1 MSDFLQQDI
10 RYLKGVGEKRAVQ
23 LNRLGVFT
31 VGDLLYL
38 LPRRYI
44 DYSDPYQVAYAPYDE
59 PCAVKATVLQAGS
72 GVRIKGGRTIFRVLC
87 ADDTARLELT
97 FFNSEYTV
105 KQLEVGE
112 EYIFYGKVGGSMVN
126 RQMLTPIF
134 IPADSPLTQRAVY
147 PLTAGLSAKMIS
159 NMLVSAFNNIDHIP
173 DHIPRDILKENKLPD
188 IYTALRNI
196 HFPANNGQLE
206 QATKRLAFDELFS
219 LQLGLNLLNGQ
230 QKRKTNVKVKSVNI
244 DDFLTSLPYT
254 PTDAQMRAIRDILL
268 DFKGDSCAN
277 RLVQGD
283 VGSGKTLVAI
293 SAMYCMHKNG
303 YQSCMMAPTEILAN
317 QHYANVKKMLE
328 PFGVKVGLLTA
339 GLKAKERREVLSQ
352 LESGEISILIGTH
365 SVLNDKVQFKNMALF
380 ITDEQHRF
388 GVNQRNIANLK
399 GENPHILVMSAT
411 PIPRTLAMIIYAGMQ
426 ISVIDQMPKGRK
438 PVKTLLVGTDKRARM
453 FGFIDQHIK
462 DGYQCYIVLPAI
474 EENET
479 MTDLQS
485 VEKYCNEVVRPLL
498 PHARVGMLHGK
509 MKNSEKDAVMSAFS
523 NGEID
528 ILCSTTVVEVGVDVP
543 NAALMIIENA
553 ERYGLSALHQLRGR
567 VGRGSVQSWCIL
579 VSDKKNPR
587 IQERLQFMVANAS
600 GFAVSQYD
608 LEHRGPGD
616 FFGSRQHGLPL
627 MKTANLCSDLSLTQ
641 SARDAAIKILADSP
655 DLKKY
660 PMIRQRTEKMFES
673 LTL

>member
-1 MSDFLQQDI
+1 MSDILQQDI

-31 VGDLLYL
+31 VSDLLYL

-44 DYSDPYQVAYAPYDE
+44 DYSDPYQLAYAPYDE
-59 PCAVKATVLQAGS
+59 ACAVKATVLQSKG
-72 GVRIKGGRTIFRVLC
+72 GVRIKGGRTMFKVLC
-87 ADDTARLELT
+87 ADETARLELT

-105 KQLEVGE
+105 KQLEIGE
-112 EYIFYGKVGGSMVN
+112 EYIFYGKIGGSMVN
-126 RQMLTPIF
+126 RQMTSPIF
-134 IPADSPLTQRAVY
+134 IPADSPLTRRAVY
-147 PLTAGLSAKMIS
+147 PLTAGLSAKMVS
-159 NMLVSAFNNIDHIP
+159 NMIASAFDKIDTVPDFMPAEILAENN
-173 DHIPRDILKENKLPD
+173 LPD
-188 IYTALRNI
+188 LYTALKNI
-196 HFPANNGQLE
+196 HFPKNNTDLQ
-206 QATKRLAFDELFS
+206 QATSRLAFDELFS

-230 QKRKTNVKVKSVNI
+230 QRRKTNVKVKSVNI
-244 DDFLTSLPYT
+244 DDFLHSLPYT
-254 PTDAQMRAIRDILL
+254 PTGAQMKAIRDILL
-268 DFKGDSCAN
+268 DFKGETCAN

-328 PFGVKVGLLTA
+328 PFGVNVGLLTA
-339 GLKAKERREVLSQ
+339 GLKAKERKEVLAK
-352 LESGEISILIGTH
+352 LENGEISILIGTH
-365 SVLNDKVQFKNMALF
+365 SVLSDKVQFKNMALF

-388 GVNQRNIANLK
+388 GVNQRNTANAK

-426 ISVIDQMPKGRK
+426 ISVIDEMPKGRK
-438 PVKTLLVGTDKRARM
+438 PVQTLLVGTDKRRRM
-453 FGFIDQHIK
+453 FGFIDRHIQ

-498 PHARVGMLHGK
+498 PRARVGMLHGK
-509 MKNSEKDAVMSAFS
+509 MKNREKDRIMTAFS

-579 VSDKKNPR
+579 VSDKKNPQV
-587 IQERLQFMVANAS
+587 QERLKFMVANAS

-627 MKTANLCSDLSLTQ
+627 MKTASLCSDLSLTNA
-641 SARDAAIKILADSP
+641 ARDAAIKVLTASP
-655 DLKKY
+655 DLSGY
-660 PMIRQRTEKMFES
+660 PLIKQRTAKMFES

>member
-1 MSDFLQQDI
+1 MNNILQQDI

-31 VGDLLYL
+31 LGDLLYL

-44 DYSDPYQVAYAPYDE
+44 DYSDPYQLAYAPYDE
-59 PCAVKATVLQAGS
+59 ACAVKATVLQSKG
-72 GVRIKGGRTIFRVLC
+72 GVRIKGGRTMFKVLC
-87 ADDTARLELT
+87 ADETARLELT
-97 FFNSEYTV
+97 YFNSEYTV
-105 KQLEVGE
+105 NQLEVGR
-112 EYIFYGKVGGSMVN
+112 EYIFYGKIGGSMVN
-126 RQMLTPIF
+126 RQMVSPIF
-134 IPADSPLTQRAVY
+134 IPADSPLTRRAVY

-159 NMLVSAFNNIDHIP
+159 NMMASAFNVVQNIP
-173 DHIPRDILKENKLPD
+173 DFMPREILAENNLPD
-188 IYTALRNI
+188 LYTALKDI
-196 HFPANNGQLE
+196 HFPKNNRDLQN
-206 QATKRLAFDELFS
+206 ATNRLAFDELFS

-230 QKRKTNVKVKSVNI
+230 QRRKTTVKVKSVNI
-244 DDFLTSLPYT
+244 DDFLHSLPYT
-254 PTDAQMRAIRDILL
+254 PTNAQFRAIKDILL
-268 DFKGDSCAN
+268 DFKGETCAN

-339 GLKAKERREVLSQ
+339 GLKAKERKEVLAK

-365 SVLNDKVQFKNMALF
+365 SVLSDKVQFKNMALF

-388 GVNQRNIANLK
+388 GVNQRNIANAK

-426 ISVIDQMPKGRK
+426 ISVIDEMPKGRK
-438 PVKTLLVGTDKRARM
+438 PVQTLLVGTDKRARM
-453 FGFIDQHIK
+453 FGFINQHIQ

-485 VEKYCNEVVRPLL
+485 VEKYCNEVVKPLL

-509 MKNSEKDAVMSAFS
+509 MKNREKDRIMTAFS
-523 NGEID
+523 AGEID

-579 VSDKKNPR
+579 VSDKKNPQV
-587 IQERLQFMVANAS
+587 QERLKFMVANAS

-627 MKTANLCSDLSLTQ
+627 MKTANLCSDLSLTNA
-641 SARDAAIKILADSP
+641 ARDAAIKVLTASP
-655 DLKKY
+655 DLKLY
-660 PMIRQRTEKMFES
+660 PQIKQRTAKMFES

>member
-1 MSDFLQQDI
+1 MSDILQQDI

-31 VGDLLYL
+31 VSDLLYL

-44 DYSDPYQVAYAPYDE
+44 DYSQPYQLAYAPFDE
-59 PCAVKATVLQAGS
+59 ACAVKATVLQSKG
-72 GVRIKGGRTIFRVLC
+72 GVRIKGGRTMFKVLC
-87 ADDTARLELT
+87 ADETARLELT

-105 KQLEVGE
+105 KQLEIGE
-112 EYIFYGKVGGSMVN
+112 EYIFYGKIGGSMVN
-126 RQMLTPIF
+126 RQMVSPIF
-134 IPADSPLTQRAVY
+134 IPASSPLTRRAVY

-159 NMLVSAFNNIDHIP
+159 NMMASAFNALQEIP
-173 DHIPRDILKENKLPD
+173 DFMPRGILSANNLPD
-188 IYTALRNI
+188 LYTALKNI
-196 HFPANNGQLE
+196 HFPKNNSDLQT
-206 QATKRLAFDELFS
+206 ATNRLAFDELFS
-219 LQLGLNLLNGQ
+219 LQLGLNLLNGRQ
-230 QKRKTNVKVKSVNI
+230 RRKTNVKVKSVNI
-244 DDFLTSLPYT
+244 DDFLHSLPYT
-254 PTDAQMRAIRDILL
+254 PTNAQMRAIRDILL
-268 DFKGDSCAN
+268 DFKGEKCAN

-317 QHYANVKKMLE
+317 QHYNNVKKMLE

-352 LESGEISILIGTH
+352 LDSGEISVLIGTH
-365 SVLNDKVQFKNMALF
+365 SVLSDKVQFKNMALF

-388 GVNQRNIANLK
+388 GVNQRNIANEK

-426 ISVIDQMPKGRK
+426 ISVFDEMPKGRK
-438 PVKTLLVGTDKRARM
+438 PVQTLFVGTDKRRRM
-453 FGFIDQHIK
+453 FGFIDKHIK

-498 PHARVGMLHGK
+498 PHAKVGMLHGK
-509 MKNSEKDAVMSAFS
+509 MKNREKDRVMTAFS
-523 NGEID
+523 NGKID

-567 VGRGSVQSWCIL
+567 VGRGTVQSWCIL
-579 VSDKKNPR
+579 VSDKKTPQV
-587 IQERLQFMVANAS
+587 QERLQFMVANPS

-627 MKTANLCSDLSLTQ
+627 MKTANLCSDLSLTNA
-641 SARDAAIKILADSP
+641 ARDAAIAVLSDSP

>member
-1 MSDFLQQDI
+1 MNDILQQDI

-31 VGDLLYL
+31 VNDLLYL

-44 DYSDPYQVAYAPYDE
+44 DYSDPYPLAYAPFDE
-59 PCAVKATVLQAGS
+59 ACAVKAVVLQSKG
-72 GVRIKGGRTIFRVLC
+72 GVRIRGGRTMFKVLC
-87 ADDTARLELT
+87 ADDTARLEIT

-105 KQLEVGE
+105 KQLEIGE
-112 EYIFYGKVGGSMVN
+112 EYIFYGKLGGSMLN
-126 RQMLTPIF
+126 RQMTTPVF
-134 IPADSPLTQRAVY
+134 IPADSPLTRRAVY
-147 PLTAGLSAKMIS
+147 PLTAGLSAKMVS
-159 NMLVSAFNNIDHIP
+159 NMMAAAFERIDTIP
-173 DHIPRDILKENKLPD
+173 DFMPRDILAENSLPD
-188 IYTALRNI
+188 LYTALKNI
-196 HFPANNGQLE
+196 HFPKNNEDLQ
-206 QATKRLAFDELFS
+206 QATGRLAFDELFS

-230 QKRKTNVKVKSVNI
+230 QRRKTNVKVKSVNI
-244 DDFLTSLPYT
+244 DDFLHSLPYT
-254 PTDAQMRAIRDILL
+254 PTGAQMRAIRDILL
-268 DFKGDSCAN
+268 DFKGETCAN

-339 GLKAKERREVLSQ
+339 GLKPKERREVLAQ
-352 LESGEISILIGTH
+352 LESGEINILIGTH
-365 SVLNDKVQFKNMALF
+365 SVLSDKVQFKNMALF

-388 GVNQRNIANLK
+388 GVNQRNIANAK

-426 ISVIDQMPKGRK
+426 ISVIDEMPKGRK
-438 PVKTLLVGTDKRARM
+438 PVQTLLVGTDLRRRM
-453 FGFIDQHIK
+453 FGFIDKHIK

-498 PHARVGMLHGK
+498 PQARVGMLHGK
-509 MKNSEKDAVMSAFS
+509 MKNREKDRIMTAFS

-567 VGRGSVQSWCIL
+567 VGRGTVQSWCIL
-579 VSDKKNPR
+579 VSDKKTPQV
-587 IQERLQFMVANAS
+587 QERLKFMAANAS

-627 MKTANLCSDLSLTQ
+627 MKTAGLCSDLSLTQ
-641 SARDAAIKILADSP
+641 AAREAAVKILTDSP
-655 DLKKY
+655 DLSEY
-660 PMIRQRTEKMFES
+660 PLIKQRTAKMFES

>member
-1 MSDFLQQDI
+1 MNDILQQDI

-31 VGDLLYL
+31 VSDLLYL

-44 DYSDPYQVAYAPYDE
+44 DYSDPYQLAYAPYDE
-59 PCAVKATVLQAGS
+59 ACAVKAVVLQSKG
-72 GVRIKGGRTIFRVLC
+72 GVRIRGGKTIFKVLC
-87 ADDTARLELT
+87 ADETARLELT

-105 KQLEVGE
+105 KQLEVGQ

-126 RQMLTPIF
+126 RQMTTPIF
-134 IPADSPLTQRAVY
+134 IPADSPLTRRAVY
-147 PLTAGLSAKMIS
+147 PLTAGLSAKMVS
-159 NMLVSAFNNIDHIP
+159 NMMAAAFDRLDTIP
-173 DHIPRDILKENKLPD
+173 DFMPREILAANNLPD
-188 IYTALRNI
+188 LYTALKNI
-196 HFPANNGQLE
+196 HFPKNNSDLQ
-206 QATKRLAFDELFS
+206 QATSRLAFDELFS
-219 LQLGLNLLNGQ
+219 LQLGLTLLNGQ
-230 QKRKTNVKVKSVNI
+230 QRRKTNVKVKSVNI
-244 DDFLTSLPYT
+244 DDFLSSLPYT
-254 PTDAQMRAIRDILL
+254 PTGAQMRAIRDILL
-268 DFKGDSCAN
+268 DFKGETCAN

-328 PFGVKVGLLTA
+328 PFGVKVDLLTA
-339 GLKAKERREVLSQ
+339 GLKAKERREVLAR
-352 LESGEISILIGTH
+352 LESGETDILIGTH
-365 SVLNDKVQFKNMALF
+365 SVLSDKVQFKNMALF

-388 GVNQRNIANLK
+388 GVNQRNIANAK

-426 ISVIDQMPKGRK
+426 ISVIDEMPKGRK
-438 PVKTLLVGTDKRARM
+438 PVQTLLVGTDLRRRM
-453 FGFIDQHIK
+453 FGFIDKHIK
-462 DGYQCYIVLPAI
+462 AGYQCYIVLPAI

-479 MTDLQS
+479 ITDLQS
-485 VEKYCNEVVRPLL
+485 VEKYCNEVVRPML
-498 PHARVGMLHGK
+498 PHAKVGMLHGK
-509 MKNSEKDAVMSAFS
+509 MKNAEKDRIMSAFS
-523 NGEID
+523 AGEID

-567 VGRGSVQSWCIL
+567 VGRGTVQSWCIL
-579 VSDKKNPR
+579 VSDKKTPQV
-587 IQERLQFMVANAS
+587 QERLKFMAANAS

-627 MKTANLCSDLSLTQ
+627 MKTASLCSDLSLTQ
-641 SARDAAIKILADSP
+641 AARDAAVKILTDSP
-655 DLKKY
+655 DLSKY
-660 PMIRQRTEKMFES
+660 PMIKQRTAKMFES

>member
-1 MSDFLQQDI
+1 MSNILQQDI

-31 VGDLLYL
+31 LGDLLYL

-44 DYSDPYQVAYAPYDE
+44 DYSDPYQLAYAPYDE
-59 PCAVKATVLQAGS
+59 ACAVKATVLQSKG
-72 GVRIKGGRTIFRVLC
+72 GVKIKGGRTMFKVLC
-87 ADDTARLELT
+87 ADETARLELT
-97 FFNSEYTV
+97 YFNSEYTV
-105 KQLEVGE
+105 KQLEIGE
-112 EYIFYGKVGGSMVN
+112 EYIFYGKIGGSMVN
-126 RQMLTPIF
+126 RQMVSPLF
-134 IPADSPLTQRAVY
+134 IPATSPLTRRAVY

-159 NMLVSAFNNIDHIP
+159 NMMASAFNVVQDIP
-173 DHIPRDILKENKLPD
+173 DFMPREILAENNLPD
-188 IYTALRNI
+188 LYTALKDI
-196 HFPANNGQLE
+196 HFPKNNRDLQN
-206 QATKRLAFDELFS
+206 ATNRLAFDELFS

-230 QKRKTNVKVKSVNI
+230 QRRKTNVKVKSVNI
-244 DDFLTSLPYT
+244 DDFLHSLPYT
-254 PTDAQMRAIRDILL
+254 PTNAQFRAIKDILL
-268 DFKGDSCAN
+268 DFKGETCAN

-328 PFGVKVGLLTA
+328 PFGVNVGLLTA
-339 GLKAKERREVLSQ
+339 GLKAKERKEVLAK

-365 SVLNDKVQFKNMALF
+365 SVLSDKVQFKNMALF

-388 GVNQRNIANLK
+388 GVNQRNIANAK

-426 ISVIDQMPKGRK
+426 ISVIDEMPKGRK
-438 PVKTLLVGTDKRARM
+438 PVQTLLVGTDKRARM
-453 FGFIDQHIK
+453 FGFINQHIQ

-498 PHARVGMLHGK
+498 PRARVGMLHGK
-509 MKNSEKDAVMSAFS
+509 MKNREKDRIMTAFS

-579 VSDKKNPR
+579 VSDKKNPQV
-587 IQERLQFMVANAS
+587 QERLKFMVANAS

-627 MKTANLCSDLSLTQ
+627 MKTANLCSDLSLTNA
-641 SARDAAIKILADSP
+641 ARDAAIKVLTASP
-655 DLKKY
+655 DLSLY
-660 PMIRQRTEKMFES
+660 PQIKQRTAKMFES

>member
-1 MSDFLQQDI
+1 MSDILQQDI

-31 VGDLLYL
+31 VSDLLYL

-44 DYSDPYQVAYAPYDE
+44 DYSQPYQLAYAPFDE
-59 PCAVKATVLQAGS
+59 ACAVKATVLQSKG
-72 GVRIKGGRTIFRVLC
+72 GVRIKGGRTMFKVLC
-87 ADDTARLELT
+87 ADETARLELT

-105 KQLEVGE
+105 KQLEIGE
-112 EYIFYGKVGGSMVN
+112 EYIFYGKIGGSMVN
-126 RQMLTPIF
+126 RQMVSPIF
-134 IPADSPLTQRAVY
+134 IPASSPLTRRAVY

-159 NMLVSAFNNIDHIP
+159 NMMASAFNAVQEIP
-173 DHIPRDILKENKLPD
+173 DFMPRGILSANNLPD
-188 IYTALRNI
+188 LYTALKNI
-196 HFPANNGQLE
+196 HFPKNNSDLQT
-206 QATKRLAFDELFS
+206 ATNRLAFDELFS
-219 LQLGLNLLNGQ
+219 LQLGLNLLNGRQ
-230 QKRKTNVKVKSVNI
+230 RRKTNVKVKSVNI
-244 DDFLTSLPYT
+244 DDFLHSLPYT
-254 PTDAQMRAIRDILL
+254 PTNAQMRAIRDILL
-268 DFKGDSCAN
+268 DFKGEKCAN

-317 QHYANVKKMLE
+317 QHYNNVKKMLE

-339 GLKAKERREVLSQ
+339 GLKVKERREVLSQ
-352 LESGEISILIGTH
+352 LESGEISVLIGTH
-365 SVLNDKVQFKNMALF
+365 SVLSDKVQFKNMALF

-388 GVNQRNIANLK
+388 GVNQRNIANEK

-426 ISVIDQMPKGRK
+426 ISVIDEMPKGRK
-438 PVKTLLVGTDKRARM
+438 PVQTLFVGTDKRRRM
-453 FGFIDQHIK
+453 FGFIDKHIK

-498 PHARVGMLHGK
+498 PQARVGMLHGK
-509 MKNSEKDAVMSAFS
+509 MKNREKDRVMTAFS

-567 VGRGSVQSWCIL
+567 VGRGTVQSWCIL
-579 VSDKKNPR
+579 VSDKKTPQV
-587 IQERLQFMVANAS
+587 QERLQFMVANPS

-627 MKTANLCSDLSLTQ
+627 MKTANLCSDLSLTNA
-641 SARDAAIKILADSP
+641 ARDAAIAVLSDSP

>member
-1 MSDFLQQDI
+1 MNDILQQDI

-31 VGDLLYL
+31 VNDLLYL

-44 DYSDPYQVAYAPYDE
+44 DYSDPYPLAYAPFDE
-59 PCAVKATVLQAGS
+59 ACAVKAVVLQSKG
-72 GVRIKGGRTIFRVLC
+72 GVRIRGGRTMFKVLC
-87 ADDTARLELT
+87 ADDTARLEIT

-105 KQLEVGE
+105 KQLEVGQ
-112 EYIFYGKVGGSMVN
+112 EYIFYGKVGGSMLN
-126 RQMLTPIF
+126 RQMTTPVF
-134 IPADSPLTQRAVY
+134 IPADSPLTRRAVY
-147 PLTAGLSAKMIS
+147 PLTAGLSAKMVS
-159 NMLVSAFNNIDHIP
+159 NMMAAAFERIDTIP
-173 DHIPRDILKENKLPD
+173 DFMPRDILAENNLPD
-188 IYTALRNI
+188 LYTALKNI
-196 HFPANNGQLE
+196 HFPKNNEDLQ
-206 QATKRLAFDELFS
+206 QATGRLAFDELFS

-230 QKRKTNVKVKSVNI
+230 QRRKTNVKVKSVNI
-244 DDFLTSLPYT
+244 DDFLHSLPYT
-254 PTDAQMRAIRDILL
+254 PTGAQMRAIRDILL
-268 DFKGDSCAN
+268 DFKGETCAN

-339 GLKAKERREVLSQ
+339 GLKPKERREVLAQ
-352 LESGEISILIGTH
+352 LESGEINILIGTH
-365 SVLNDKVQFKNMALF
+365 SVLSDKVQFKNMALF

-388 GVNQRNIANLK
+388 GVNQRNIANAK

-426 ISVIDQMPKGRK
+426 ISVIDEMPKGRK
-438 PVKTLLVGTDKRARM
+438 PVQTLLVGTDLRRRM
-453 FGFIDQHIK
+453 FGFIDRHIK
-462 DGYQCYIVLPAI
+462 EGYQCYIVLPAI

-498 PHARVGMLHGK
+498 PQARVGMLHGK
-509 MKNSEKDAVMSAFS
+509 MKNREKDRIMTAFS

-567 VGRGSVQSWCIL
+567 VGRGTVQSWCIL
-579 VSDKKNPR
+579 VSDKKTPQV
-587 IQERLQFMVANAS
+587 QERLKFMAANAS

-627 MKTANLCSDLSLTQ
+627 MKTAGLCSDLSLTQ
-641 SARDAAIKILADSP
+641 AAREAAIKILTDSP
-655 DLKKY
+655 DLSEY
-660 PMIRQRTEKMFES
+660 PLIKQRTAKMFES

>member
-31 VGDLLYL
+31 VSDLLYL

-59 PCAVKATVLQAGS
+59 RCAVKATVLQAGS

-365 SVLNDKVQFKNMALF
+365 SVLSDKVQFKNMALF

-438 PVKTLLVGTDKRARM
+438 TVKTLLVGTDKRARM

-474 EENET
+474 EENEI

-579 VSDKKNPR
+579 VSDKKNPQ

>member
-1 MSDFLQQDI
+1 MSDILQQDI

-31 VGDLLYL
+31 VSDLLYL

-44 DYSDPYQVAYAPYDE
+44 DYSQPYQLAYAPFDE
-59 PCAVKATVLQAGS
+59 ACAVKATVLQSKG
-72 GVRIKGGRTIFRVLC
+72 GVRIKGGRTMFKVLC
-87 ADDTARLELT
+87 ADETARLELT

-105 KQLEVGE
+105 KQLEIGE
-112 EYIFYGKVGGSMVN
+112 EYIFYGKIGGSMVN
-126 RQMLTPIF
+126 RQMVSPIF
-134 IPADSPLTQRAVY
+134 IPASSPLTRRAVY

-159 NMLVSAFNNIDHIP
+159 NMMASAFNAVQEIP
-173 DHIPRDILKENKLPD
+173 DFMPRGILSANNLPD
-188 IYTALRNI
+188 LYTALKNI
-196 HFPANNGQLE
+196 HFPKNNSDLQT
-206 QATKRLAFDELFS
+206 ATNRLAFDELFS
-219 LQLGLNLLNGQ
+219 LQLGLNLLNGRQ
-230 QKRKTNVKVKSVNI
+230 RRKTNVKVKSVNI
-244 DDFLTSLPYT
+244 DDFLHSLPYT
-254 PTDAQMRAIRDILL
+254 PTNAQMRAIRDILL
-268 DFKGDSCAN
+268 DFKGEKCAN

-317 QHYANVKKMLE
+317 QHYNNVKKMLE

-339 GLKAKERREVLSQ
+339 GLKVKERREVLSQ
-352 LESGEISILIGTH
+352 LESGEISVLIGTH
-365 SVLNDKVQFKNMALF
+365 SVLSDKVQFKNMALF

-388 GVNQRNIANLK
+388 GVNQRNIANEK

-426 ISVIDQMPKGRK
+426 ISVIDEMPKGRK
-438 PVKTLLVGTDKRARM
+438 PVQTLFVGTDKRRRM
-453 FGFIDQHIK
+453 FGFIDKHIK

-509 MKNSEKDAVMSAFS
+509 MKNREKDRVMTAFS

-567 VGRGSVQSWCIL
+567 VGRGTVQSWCIL
-579 VSDKKNPR
+579 VSDKKTPQV
-587 IQERLQFMVANAS
+587 QERLQFMVANPS

-627 MKTANLCSDLSLTQ
+627 MKTANLCSDLSLTNA
-641 SARDAAIKILADSP
+641 ARDAAIAVLSDSP

>member
-31 VGDLLYL
+31 VSDLLYL

-59 PCAVKATVLQAGS
+59 RCAVKATVLQAGS

-105 KQLEVGE
+105 KQLEIGE

-173 DHIPRDILKENKLPD
+173 DHIPQDILRESKLPD

-365 SVLNDKVQFKNMALF
+365 SVLSDKVQFKNMALF

-438 PVKTLLVGTDKRARM
+438 PVKTLMVGTDKRARM

-509 MKNSEKDAVMSAFS
+509 MKNSEKDAVMTAFS

-579 VSDKKNPR
+579 VSDKKNPQ